1 MNEELKRFA
10 NMDNYIDERVQ
21 QLKNAEETY
30 KDYNTSAYFVE
41 RSLARTELEILGLKQ
56 LANEIL
62 NNNYS
67 LESVANLI
75 NEISLLD
82 MDIEAQRLMHKNNLV
97 IGDEVLE
104 QDMLND
110 NDDSVL
116 DGIFF
121 KKGE

>member
-21 QLKNAEETY
+21 QLKNVEETY
-30 KDYNTSAYFVE
+30 KDYNTSGYYVE

-56 LANEIL
+56 LANEVL
-62 NNNYS
+62 YNNYS
-67 LESVANLI
+67 LGSVANLI

-82 MDIEAQRLMHKNNLV
+82 MDIEAQRLMHKHNLV

-104 QDMLND
+104 LDMLND
-110 NDDSVL
+110 
-116 DGIFF
+116 FF
-121 KKGE
+121 